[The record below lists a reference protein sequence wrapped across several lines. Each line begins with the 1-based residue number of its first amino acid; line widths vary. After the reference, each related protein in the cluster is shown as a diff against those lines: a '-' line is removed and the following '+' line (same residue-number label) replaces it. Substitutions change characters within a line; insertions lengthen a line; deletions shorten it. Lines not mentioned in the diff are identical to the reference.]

1 MIPVSIEIFGTIG
14 SFDRLREVIFM
25 EGKWRDKT
33 DIYRQEWK
41 VEEEKCETL
50 RVNRALIAMCLEFI
64 VNYMKR

>member
-50 RVNRALIAMCLEFI
+50 RVNRALIAMYLEFI